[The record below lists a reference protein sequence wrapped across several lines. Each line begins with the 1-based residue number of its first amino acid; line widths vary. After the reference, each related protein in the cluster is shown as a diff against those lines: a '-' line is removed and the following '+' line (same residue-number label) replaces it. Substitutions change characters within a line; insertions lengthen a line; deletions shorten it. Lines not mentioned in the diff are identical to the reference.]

1 MPIYKRKRKRKA
13 KKKFQINDYL
23 VLKLENGKTNIY
35 IRGRKFYLCMNLLL
49 NVPNQEMNGLTEISS
64 IYEAA
69 KRVLSTEKIKAENY
83 KITPETEFWGHCSNL
98 QAWYENNY
106 NTEILHRDIAFPLLK
121 KLAEAGEHNAKKVFK
136 KEIIKRI
143 KSGHPS
149 IVNYLINHGYLN
161 YFKRKEIKSLYENTA
176 FVESLIENATNL
188 RELPK
193 LLFKKLKIFRPSI
206 NTEQRYILSIENEQR
221 PYEFERIFK
230 IFLIGKSGF
239 LKDLFSNTCY
249 NNFSED
255 YHLTI
260 GVNFGTKSIDLEEYK
275 IKLQIWDY
283 NCEERFKYILKSYL
297 NGSLGA
303 IFLCDL
309 TKPNS
314 ILLTIRYLRSIRRQY
329 ARFLAFPK
337 LLVGLKTKLNNEQQ
351 IPEIIKYNAAMM
363 NGFND
368 YIECTPETGWNVDK
382 VFMSISKLIIQKMSH

>member
-1 MPIYKRKRKRKA
+1 MRRKRKSTKTF
-13 KKKFQINDYL
+13 KINDYL
-23 VLKLENGKTNIY
+23 VLKLQNGKTNIY
-35 IRGRKFYLCMNLLL
+35 IRGRRIYLCINLLL
-49 NVPNQEMNGLTEISS
+49 NVSNQNINGLSNITSLD
-64 IYEAA
+64 EAA
-69 KRVLSTEKIKAENY
+69 GRALSTEKINVDNY

-121 KLAEAGEHNAKKVFK
+121 KLTEAGEHIAKKVFK
-136 KEIIKRI
+136 EEIINRI
-143 KSGHPS
+143 ESGHPS

-176 FVESLIENATNL
+176 FVESIIENATNL

-193 LLFKKLKIFRPSI
+193 WLFKKLKIFRPSKNI
-206 NTEQRYILSIENEQR
+206 EPKYVSSIENEQK
-221 PYEFERIFK
+221 PYEYESLFK

-260 GVNFGTKSIDLEEYK
+260 GINFGTKTIDLDEYK
-275 IKLQIWDY
+275 IKLLIWDY
-283 NCEERFKYILKSYL
+283 NCEERFKYLLKSYL
-297 NGSLGA
+297 NGSRGA

-314 ILLTIRYLRSIRRQY
+314 ILQTIRYLRSIRRQY
-329 ARFLAFPK
+329 DRVLAFPK
-337 LLVGLKTKLNNEQQ
+337 LLVGLKTKLNNEHQ
-351 IPEIIKYNAAMM
+351 IPEMIKYNAAMM

-368 YIECTPETGWNVDK
+368 YIECAPETGWNVDE
-382 VFMSISKLIIQKMSH
+382 VFMSMSKLIIQRMSH